1 MVFGLLKLPRQ
12 ETQLSVLGTPSL
24 ALYTTTVEGYGTYSN
39 MVEWGVRTGES
50 SGTR

>member
-1 MVFGLLKLPRQ
+1 MILGLLKLPRQ

-24 ALYTTTVEGYGTYSN
+24 ALYTTTVEDYGTHWN
-39 MVEWGVRTGES
+39 MAEWGVRMGES